1 VIKVF
6 CLAKT
11 HKLGWLA
18 IHTYSGTEGCFTLFA
33 ACLLGLVPVRPV
45 KMAMEL
51 MKISNQYKQ
60 QLILQ
65 STQSLLT
72 VTGSSMLLL
81 MLLWHDCSSVAAGMQ
96 IIT

>member
-1 VIKVF
+1 MIKVF

-60 QLILQ
+60 QFIFTLYSV
-65 STQSLLT
+65 STNSHREQHALA
-72 VTGSSMLLL
+72 
-81 MLLWHDCSSVAAGMQ
+81 DVALA
-96 IIT
+96 